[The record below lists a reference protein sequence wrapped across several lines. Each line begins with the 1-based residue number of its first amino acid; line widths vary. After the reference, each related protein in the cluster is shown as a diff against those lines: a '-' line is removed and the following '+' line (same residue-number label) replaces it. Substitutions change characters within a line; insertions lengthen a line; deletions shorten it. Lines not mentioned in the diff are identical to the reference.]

1 MGETG
6 SQKGL
11 KLGISLVS
19 RQLGSDNTPVSG
31 LGSGK
36 IVSIEGR
43 SCLGEQNSLGVFQN
57 GIFLFPLLEA

>member
-1 MGETG
+1 MLLTSFFHTMGETG

-11 KLGISLVS
+11 KLGISLLS
-19 RQLGSDNTPVSG
+19 RQLGSVKTPVSG

-43 SCLGEQNSLGVFQN
+43 SC
-57 GIFLFPLLEA
+57 